1 MTKQTTTRGKTS
13 RSLPVFI
20 QDTTSTTGGGLGSV
34 THASPGLVMEY
45 RRQGQSA
52 WTSVTPQAGKTLGTY
67 FSGGIVA
74 DGPLV
79 GAYEVDFPDAAFAS
93 AAGVEWV
100 ACRIRGVTNMFPVLI
115 EVQLDAVD
123 YQDPVRFGLTS
134 IPNVAQGTSGALPT
148 GNASG
153 QVTVATL
160 TTAAIQSFWDA
171 LTSGLSAAGSIGK
184 WILDNLNATVS
195 SRATQISV
203 DAIPTNPLLTTD
215 SRLNNLDFAIST
227 VNNNILNLNNLSAK
241 MNLFGSPLLE
251 IPDTGTTVYAFT
263 VVVKDDEDRLV
274 NLDASPTLTAANAA
288 ETNRSGNLS
297 AVSNPSTGRYTFT
310 YSVASTH
317 ASENLRITVS
327 GAVSSEARYIEWV
340 GSVVNYDSLTVLQL
354 VQSTVN
360 SINTRLPASPAASG
374 DVPSAAT
381 IRDTIMNSMPGG
393 GWVNGSFGDRWIIG
407 MNNNRE
413 VQVNGSNHIS
423 ADVHA
428 FQAGVINA
436 AAIAA
441 GALNG
446 KGDWLTTLGAS
457 APVNWINAGA
467 IADGAIDAGAIAD
480 GALNGKGNWLTSV
493 GANAPAGWINAAAIA
508 TDAITNDKIAASAV
522 TKITVNLFK
531 YGDIQRWNSPAN
543 QIDVT
548 ITKV

>member
-1 MTKQTTTRGKTS
+1 MVEICLRGAANMH
-13 RSLPVFI
+13 PV
-20 QDTTSTTGGGLGSV
+20 D
-34 THASPGLVMEY
+34 
-45 RRQGQSA
+45 
-52 WTSVTPQAGKTLGTY
+52 
-67 FSGGIVA
+67 
-74 DGPLV
+74 
-79 GAYEVDFPDAAFAS
+79 
-93 AAGVEWV
+93 
-100 ACRIRGVTNMFPVLI
+100 I
-115 EVQLDAVD
+115 EIELDAVD

-288 ETNRSGNLS
+288 GTNRSGNLS
-297 AVSNPSTGRYTFT
+297 AVSNPSTGRYTFA

-317 ASENLRITVS
+317 ASESLRITVS

-360 SINTRLPASPAASG
+360 SIDTRLPASPAASG
-374 DVPSAAT
+374 DIPTAAT

-393 GWVNGSFGDRWIIG
+393 GWVNGSFGDRWVIG
-407 MNNNRE
+407 VNNNRE
-413 VQVNGSNHIS
+413 VQVTGSNHIS

-446 KGDWLTTLGAS
+446 KGDWLTSLGAS
-457 APVNWINAGA
+457 APSGWINAGA
-467 IADGAIDAGAIAD
+467 IA
-480 GALNGKGNWLTSV
+480 
-493 GANAPAGWINAAAIA
+493 
-508 TDAITNDKIAASAV
+508 TDAITGDKIAASAV

>member
-1 MTKQTTTRGKTS
+1 MYPRNASSPERIAIGPVVLIADGTVQTSGVTVRVIPFGGSEADGAGTTAYSTDGVVIYTPTQAETNYTS
-13 RSLPVFI
+13 FI
-20 QDTTSTTGGGLGSV
+20 LIAKKSACIPASV
-34 THASPGLVMEY
+34 TVVTSASSLAGHAGTD
-45 RRQGQSA
+45 QSKITNA
-52 WTSVTPQAGKTLGTY
+52 TATINLSGTTIKNSTDNASQTSV
-67 FSGGIVA
+67 
-74 DGPLV
+74 
-79 GAYEVDFPDAAFAS
+79 
-93 AAGVEWV
+93 
-100 ACRIRGVTNMFPVLI
+100 N
-115 EVQLDAVD
+115 
-123 YQDPVRFGLTS
+123 
-134 IPNVAQGTSGALPT
+134 
-148 GNASG
+148 
-153 QVTVATL
+153 
-160 TTAAIQSFWDA
+160 
-171 LTSGLSAAGSIGK
+171 
-184 WILDNLNATVS
+184 
-195 SRATQISV
+195 
-203 DAIPTNPLLTTD
+203 AIPTNPLLTND

-227 VNNNILNLNNLSAK
+227 VNQNILNINNLSAK

-263 VVVKDDEDRLV
+263 VVVKDDEDKLI
-274 NLDASPTLTAANAA
+274 NLDASPTLAAANAA
-288 ETNRSGNLS
+288 GTNRSGNLS

-317 ASENLRITVS
+317 ASESLRITVA
-327 GAVSSEARYIEWV
+327 GAVSAEARYIEWV

-354 VQSTVN
+354 VESTVN

-393 GWVNGSFGDRWIIG
+393 GWVNGSFGDRWVIG
-407 MNNNRE
+407 VNNNRE
-413 VQVNGSNHIS
+413 VQVTGSNHIS
-423 ADVHA
+423 ADIHA
-428 FQAGVINA
+428 FQNGVLTA

-467 IADGAIDAGAIAD
+467 IADGAIDSGAIAD
-480 GALNGKGNWLTSV
+480 GALNGKGNWLTSL

>member
-1 MTKQTTTRGKTS
+1 VKRKFKGGLTS
-13 RSLPVFI
+13 VSLPVFI
-20 QDTTSTTGGGLGSV
+20 ADTSSTTGGGLSGV
-34 THASPGLVMEY
+34 TSASSGLVLEY
-45 RRQGQSA
+45 RRSGQST
-52 WTSVTPQAGKTLGTY
+52 WTSVTPQAGKTLGSY
-67 FSGGIVA
+67 LSGGIVA
-74 DGPLV
+74 DGSLS

-93 AAGVEWV
+93 GASVV
-100 ACRIRGVTNMFPVLI
+100 LCRIRGVTNMLSVLI
-115 EVQLDAVD
+115 EIELDAVD
-123 YQDPVRFGLTS
+123 YQDSVRFGLTS
-134 IPNVAQGTSGALPT
+134 IPNVAQGTNGALPT

-160 TTAAIQSFWDA
+160 TAGAIQSFWDA

-195 SRATQISV
+195 SRATQTSV
-203 DAIPTNPLLTTD
+203 DAIPTTPLLSTD
-215 SRLNNLDFAIST
+215 PRLANLDFAIST
-227 VNNNILNLNNLSAK
+227 VNTNILNLNNLSAK

-251 IPDTGTTVYAFT
+251 IPEAGTTVYAFT
-263 VVVKDDEDRLV
+263 LVVKDDEDKLV
-274 NLDASPTLTAANAA
+274 NLDASPTLAAVNAA
-288 ETNRSGNLS
+288 GTSRSGNLS

-310 YSVASTH
+310 YSVPSTH
-317 ASENLRITVS
+317 ASESLRITVS

-360 SINTRLPASPAASG
+360 AIDTRLPASPAAVG
-374 DVPSAAT
+374 NIPTAAT

-393 GWVNGSFGDRWIIG
+393 GWVNGSFGDRWVIG
-407 MNNNRE
+407 VNNNRE
-413 VQVNGSNHIS
+413 VQVTGSNHIS
-423 ADVHA
+423 ADIHA
-428 FQAGVINA
+428 FQNGVLTA

-457 APVNWINAGA
+457 APVNWINAGS
-467 IADGAIDAGAIAD
+467 IADGAIDAGSIAD
-480 GALNGKGNWLTSV
+480 GALNGKGNWLTSL
-493 GANAPAGWINAAAIA
+493 GANAPAGWINAASIT
-508 TDAITNDKIAASAV
+508 TDAITGDKIAASAV